1 MLNFEFTTYFH
12 CLFHLNIL
20 FCFLILSLK
29 QLSFNF
35 EIQELNQNEREKIG
49 NIKKK
54 KTLLQ
59 SIIKYEMVCNA
70 QYLRLTSQFL
80 YDCNSNDM
88 ANFVQSNSG
97 FPKATSLSTRPSYG
111 HDILQECIKT
121 QRHDKRMLRQETRK
135 DMKMADK
142 SVTSNE
148 DWQIS

>member
-1 MLNFEFTTYFH
+1 MPPIFIVFSNLVFF
-12 CLFHLNIL
+12 
-20 FCFLILSLK
+20 FLYIILSLK

-35 EIQELNQNEREKIG
+35 EIQELNENERKKIG
-49 NIKKK
+49 NIKK

-59 SIIKYEMVCNA
+59 SIIKYEMLYNA

-88 ANFVQSNSG
+88 ANFVQSYSG